1 MTQVTLLTKN
11 EKRIFDLPPQFSK
24 DERSLY
30 FALNPDFKRIISRLN
45 NNDTRAGFILQLAYF
60 RANARFYPI
69 ESFRKRDIAYVQ
81 SILKCHKI
89 DFSKYNS
96 TIISRHR
103 KKILS
108 ILDWQD
114 YDKDA
119 KNLLVSYAYRQT
131 NNQQKPKQ
139 IFIGLIDLC
148 WENKIRVPSFFEL
161 SEIVTVS
168 FSRTEDELLVKT
180 EELLNFSDREL
191 LENIL
196 TPGKKVRSRSQ
207 PPITALKK
215 INQSLRPNQIKE
227 SLRVTE
233 KFRDLFMVH
242 LATFKALP
250 LNDQATEYYSTW
262 FYKADYQQLSQFSNR
277 TKAYLHL
284 LAFIKHQFYKR
295 QDTLVDILL
304 KSVTSIKHTANTKIA
319 DKEQATKKER
329 NEALQLLNK
338 SHKSAWSF
346 AKSVIAI
353 VNATK
358 ATPSEKYYKI
368 EELVD
373 DFQAIDEKDEK
384 KLAELDQYLSK
395 ESRNQSY
402 YELLTELSNK
412 LQRRVSGIVKVLEFD
427 RSSSSK
433 SILVAIDYF
442 KSGDGKIGNNAP
454 RDFLTKAEEALVF
467 CEEEMNTPLYKCLL
481 FFHIAASIKS
491 GELNLVYSYRFRA
504 IQDYLIDKAYWESNK
519 NKILAETGL
528 TKFADGEHYMEQ
540 LKGILDDKYHTV
552 NTRSIDGLNPY
563 LKFDLS
569 GKPVVRT
576 PSIELENKE
585 YIATTLSDNGYIP
598 ILNLLKDINN
608 ITDFTKGFK
617 HFSNKNSKMKPS
629 EEVLLAGI
637 IGKGCNIGLH
647 KLANISTGISEHV
660 LYNTVNWCFDLK
672 NIQEANR
679 RVVETIHSLDL
690 ANNYV
695 YKPSVIH
702 SSSDGRKVNVSVDS
716 LHANYSFKYFGRDK
730 GVTMY
735 TFIDERQSLFYSTVF
750 SSSDR
755 EAAYVIDGLMQNDVK
770 KKRIHSTDTHG
781 FTEQIFAATHFID
794 VDFAPR
800 FKQLGSQR
808 IYSSSAKRT
817 YQKKSYP
824 ILPSR
829 TIDRKLILRNWD
841 DVLRFMAT
849 IKTNHTSASQLFKR
863 LSSYAQTNP
872 LYKALKEFGRIIK
885 SQFILTYYDDLK
897 LRQQIQKQLNR
908 VELTNKFA
916 HAVFFDN
923 DQAFREGTKE
933 EQEIGT
939 ACQVLLQNT
948 IILWNYLY
956 LSDLILKTKDKEQ
969 RTSII
974 EAIAQGSVITWRHV
988 NLRGEYDF
996 THKPANDP
1004 KFDLKRIKSLK
1015 I

>member
-1 MTQVTLLTKN
+1 MSHISILSPS
-11 EKRIFDLPPQFSK
+11 EKRSFDLPPKFTK
-24 DERSLY
+24 DERNLY
-30 FALNPDFKRIISRLN
+30 FSLTPELKRTVSRFN
-45 NNDTRAGFILQLAYF
+45 THDTRAGFMLQLAYF
-60 RANARFYPI
+60 RANARFFPI
-69 ESFRKRDIAYVQ
+69 ESFRNRDIEYVQ
-81 SILKCHKI
+81 SILKYSNI
-89 DFSKYNS
+89 DLTKYNS

-103 KKILS
+103 RKILTM
-108 ILDWQD
+108 LNWQD
-114 YDKDA
+114 YDNAA
-119 KNLLVSYAYRQT
+119 KELLVSYAHRQT
-131 NNQQKPKQ
+131 TNQQKPKQ

-148 WENKIRVPSFFEL
+148 WKNKIRIPSFFEL

-168 FSRTEDELLVKT
+168 FSHTEDKLLTKT
-180 EELLNFSDREL
+180 KQLLSSSDRKS
-191 LENIL
+191 LEDIL
-196 TPGKKVRSRSQ
+196 TPGVKVRSRSQ

-227 SLRVTE
+227 SLQITE
-233 KFRDLFMVH
+233 KFKDLFMAH
-242 LATFKALP
+242 LTTFKALP
-250 LNDQATEYYSTW
+250 LNDQATEYYATW
-262 FYKADYQQLSQFSNR
+262 FYKADYHQLSQFSSP

-304 KSVTSIKHTANTKIA
+304 KSVTSIKHSANAKLA
-319 DKEQATKKER
+319 DKEQATKEER
-329 NEALQLLNK
+329 NEALKLLND

-353 VNATK
+353 VKATK
-358 ATPSEKYYKI
+358 VTPSEKYYKI
-368 EELVD
+368 EELVNE
-373 DFQAIDEKDEK
+373 FETMDETDEN
-384 KLAELDQYLSK
+384 KLAEFDQYLSN
-395 ESRNQSY
+395 EVRNQSY
-402 YELLTELSNK
+402 YDLLASLSNK
-412 LQRRVSGIVKVLEFD
+412 LQRRVSGIIKTLEFD

-442 KSGDGKIGNNAP
+442 KACDGKIGSSAP
-454 RDFLTKAEEALVF
+454 RDFLTKTEDALIFGEE
-467 CEEEMNTPLYKCLL
+467 NINSPLYKCLL
-481 FFHIAASIKS
+481 FFHLAASVKS
-491 GELNLVYSYRFRA
+491 GDLTLVYSYRFRA
-504 IQDYLIDKAYWESNK
+504 IQDYLIDKTYWEKNK
-519 NKILAETGL
+519 GKILAEAGM
-528 TKFADGEHYMEQ
+528 TKFADGEHYLES
-540 LKGILDDKYHTV
+540 LKNVLDDKYHTV
-552 NTRSIDGLNPY
+552 NKRYKEGLNPH
-563 LKFDLS
+563 LKFNLS
-569 GKPVVRT
+569 GKPVVST
-576 PSIELENKE
+576 ASIKLENKE
-585 YIATTLSDNGYIP
+585 FIATTLSDNGYVSV
-598 ILNLLKDINN
+598 LGLLKDINKH
-608 ITDFTKGFK
+608 TDFTKCFK
-617 HFSNKNSKMKPS
+617 HFSNKNSKMRPT
-629 EEVLLAGI
+629 EEILLAGI
-637 IGKGCNIGLH
+637 IGKGCNIGIH
-647 KLANISTGISEHV
+647 KLANISKGIKEH
-660 LYNTVNWCFDLK
+660 LLHNTVNWCFDLK

-679 RVVETIHSLDL
+679 RVVGTIHSLDL

-755 EAAYVIDGLMQNDVK
+755 EAAYVIDGLMQNNVQEN
-770 KKRIHSTDTHG
+770 RIHSTDTHG

-800 FKQLGSQR
+800 FKQLSSQQT
-808 IYSSSAKRT
+808 YSFSAKRT
-817 YQKKSYP
+817 YQKKGYA

-829 TIDRKLILRNWD
+829 TINRKLILKHWD
-841 DVLRFMAT
+841 DILRFMAT
-849 IKTNHTSASQLFKR
+849 IKTNHTSASLLFKR

-956 LSDLILKTKDKEQ
+956 LSDLILKTKNREQ
-969 RTSII
+969 RASII
-974 EAIAQGSVITWRHV
+974 EAIGQGSVITWRHV

-996 THKPANDP
+996 TRKPANDSR
-1004 KFDLKRIKSLK
+1004 FDLKRIKSLK

>member
-1 MTQVTLLTKN
+1 MSHITILSPS
-11 EKRIFDLPPQFSK
+11 EKRLFDLPPKFSK
-24 DERSLY
+24 DERNLY
-30 FALNPDFKRIISRLN
+30 FSLTPDLKRTISRFN
-45 NNDTRAGFILQLAYF
+45 THDTRAGFMLQLAYF
-60 RANARFYPI
+60 RANAHFYPI
-69 ESFRKRDIAYVQ
+69 ESFRKRDIEYVK
-81 SILKCHKI
+81 SILKCTKI
-89 DFSKYNS
+89 NLKKYNS
-96 TIISRHR
+96 TIASRHR
-103 KKILS
+103 NKILS
-108 ILDWQD
+108 VLNWQD
-114 YDKDA
+114 YDKDT
-119 KNLLVSYAYRQT
+119 KDLLVSYAHRQT

-148 WENKIRVPSFFEL
+148 WKNKIRVPSFFEL

-168 FSRTEDELLVKT
+168 FSRTEDELLAKT
-180 EELLNFSDREL
+180 KELLNLSDREL

-196 TPGKKVRSRSQ
+196 TPGEKVRSRSQ
-207 PPITALKK
+207 PPITELKK
-215 INQSLRPNQIKE
+215 INQSVRPNQIKE
-227 SLRVTE
+227 SLRVAE
-233 KFRDLFMVH
+233 KFRDLFMAH
-242 LATFKALP
+242 LETFKALP
-250 LNDQATEYYSTW
+250 LNDQATEYYATW
-262 FYKADYQQLSQFSNR
+262 FYKADYQQLSQFPNR
-277 TKAYLHL
+277 SKAYLHL

-304 KSVTSIKHTANTKIA
+304 KSVTSIKHTANTKLT
-319 DKEQATKKER
+319 DNEQSTKKER

-338 SHKSAWSF
+338 TQKSAWSF
-346 AKSVIAI
+346 AKGVIAI
-353 VNATK
+353 VNATN
-358 ATPSEKYYKI
+358 ATPNEKYYKI
-368 EELVD
+368 EALVD
-373 DFQAIDEKDEK
+373 AFEEIDETDEK
-384 KLAELDQYLSK
+384 KLVELDRYLTK

-442 KSGDGKIGNNAP
+442 KSSDGKVGNNAP
-454 RDFLTKAEEALVF
+454 RDFLTKAEEALVY
-467 CEEEMNTPLYKCLL
+467 CDEEMNTPLYKCLL
-481 FFHIAASIKS
+481 FFHIAVSIKS

-504 IQDYLIDKAYWESNK
+504 IQDYLIDQSYWDNNK
-519 NKILAETGL
+519 SKVLAEAGL
-528 TKFADGEHYMEQ
+528 TKFADGELYLEQ
-540 LKGILDDKYHTV
+540 LKSILDDKYHTV
-552 NTRSIDGLNPY
+552 NTRSIDGLNSY

-569 GKPVVRT
+569 GKPMVRT

-598 ILNLLKDINN
+598 ILSLLKDINN
-608 ITDFTKGFK
+608 IADFTKGFK
-617 HFSNKNSKMKPS
+617 HFSNKHSKMKPS
-629 EEVLLAGI
+629 EEILLAGI

-647 KLANISTGISEHV
+647 KLASISTGISEHV
-660 LYNTVNWCFDLK
+660 LHNTVNWCFDLK

-679 RVVETIHSLDL
+679 IVVDTIHSLGL
-690 ANNYV
+690 ANNYLH
-695 YKPSVIH
+695 KPSVIH

-755 EAAYVIDGLMQNDVK
+755 EAAYVIDGLMQNTVK

-808 IYSSSAKRT
+808 IYSFSAKKT
-817 YQKKSYP
+817 YQKKKHP

-841 DVLRFMAT
+841 DILRFMAT

-956 LSDLILKTKDKEQ
+956 LSDLILKTKNKDQ

-974 EAIAQGSVITWRHV
+974 DAIAQGSMVTWRHV

-996 THKPANDP
+996 THKPTNDP
-1004 KFDLKRIKSLK
+1004 KFDLNKIKSLK

>member
-1 MTQVTLLTKN
+1 MPHITILPPS
-11 EKRIFDLPPQFSK
+11 EKRVFDLPPKFSK
-24 DERSLY
+24 DERNLY
-30 FALNPDFKRIISRLN
+30 FSLTTELKRTVSRFN
-45 NNDTRAGFILQLAYF
+45 THDTRAGFMLQLAYF
-60 RANARFYPI
+60 RANARFYPL
-69 ESFRKRDIAYVQ
+69 ESFRKRDIEYVQ
-81 SILKCHKI
+81 SILKCPNI
-89 DFSKYNS
+89 DLAKYSS
-96 TIISRHR
+96 TILSRHR
-103 KKILS
+103 MKILS
-108 ILDWQD
+108 MLNWQD
-114 YDKDA
+114 YDKEA
-119 KNLLVSYAYRQT
+119 KDLLVSYAHRQT

-148 WENKIRVPSFFEL
+148 WKNKIRVPSFFEL
-161 SEIVTVS
+161 SEIVTAS
-168 FSRTEDELLVKT
+168 FNRTEDELLAKMKQ
-180 EELLNFSDREL
+180 LLDSSDRKL

-196 TPGKKVRSRSQ
+196 MPGEKVRSRSQ

-227 SLRVTE
+227 SLCVTE
-233 KFRDLFMVH
+233 KFRDLFMAH

-250 LNDQATEYYSTW
+250 LNDQATEYYATL
-262 FYKADYQQLSQFSNR
+262 FYKADYQQLSQFSSR

-284 LAFIKHQFYKR
+284 LAFVKHQFYKR

-304 KSVTSIKHTANTKIA
+304 KSVTSIKHATNAKLA

-346 AKSVIAI
+346 AKSVVAI
-353 VNATK
+353 VNATN
-358 ATPSEKYYKI
+358 ATPNEKYYKI

-373 DFQAIDEKDEK
+373 EFEAMDETDEK
-384 KLAELDQYLSK
+384 KLAEFDKYLSK

-402 YELLTELSNK
+402 YDLLASLSNK
-412 LQRRVSGIVKVLEFD
+412 LQRRVSGIIKLLEFD

-442 KSGDGKIGNNAP
+442 KASDGKIGSSAP
-454 RDFLTKAEEALVF
+454 RDFLTKAEEAQVF
-467 CEEEMNTPLYKCLL
+467 CEEEINSPLYKCLL

-491 GELNLVYSYRFRA
+491 GELNLVYSYNYRA

-519 NKILAETGL
+519 SKILAESGM
-528 TKFADGEHYMEQ
+528 TKFADGEHYLEH
-540 LKGILDDKYHTV
+540 LKDTLDDKYHTV
-552 NTRSIDGLNPY
+552 NARSNEGLNPY
-563 LKFDLS
+563 LKFNLS

-585 YIATTLSDNGYIP
+585 YIATTLSDKGYIP
-598 ILNLLKDINN
+598 ILGLLKDVNN
-608 ITDFTKGFK
+608 ITDFTRGFK
-617 HFSNKNSKMKPS
+617 HFSNKNSKMKPT

-660 LYNTVNWCFDLK
+660 LHNTVNWCFDLK
-672 NIQEANR
+672 NIQEANH
-679 RVVETIHSLDL
+679 RVVDTIHSLNL
-690 ANNYV
+690 ANNYI

-755 EAAYVIDGLMQNDVK
+755 EAAYVIDGLMQNNVQEK
-770 KKRIHSTDTHG
+770 QIHSTDTHG

-800 FKQLGSQR
+800 FKQLGSQQ
-808 IYSSSAKRT
+808 IYGFSAKST
-817 YQKKSYP
+817 YKKKGYP

-829 TIDRKLILRNWD
+829 TINRKLILRNWD
-841 DVLRFMAT
+841 DILRFMAT
-849 IKTNHTSASQLFKR
+849 IKTNHSSASQLFKR
-863 LSSYAQTNP
+863 LSSYAKNNP

-923 DQAFREGTKE
+923 DQAFADGTKE

-956 LSDLILKTKDKEQ
+956 LSDLILKTRDREQ

-1004 KFDLKRIKSLK
+1004 KFNLKRIKSLK